1 MMRLIGR
8 RCTRRKTFSRAVL
21 IGRALQPLLYLIA
34 KTSALLV
41 LRQENLSTTGMVVSR
56 SFMAP
61 ERRIASR
68 FDNQMIHLVTTLFSY
83 N

>member
-1 MMRLIGR
+1 
-8 RCTRRKTFSRAVL
+8 
-21 IGRALQPLLYLIA
+21 LIA